1 MTNPK
6 LILTFMGGD
15 VAVSIQEITSEY
27 ILKESISET
36 FQLFSALKSSSRQMS
51 LSLKRNTPAIEHI
64 IATESDIKAE
74 LYDGST
80 AVFTGYL
87 STNYSWSV
95 NHAGESNLSLTIE
108 DVGTRLLGKAFIK
121 NGSHLFKCTASAA
134 IEVIAEK
141 AGVTLSSNIPTIDTE
156 IVKVVSEGE
165 KCKDIL
171 STMLYEV
178 GYVYYFENDGKM
190 NLFSFLNLGKSE
202 DATLD
207 GTKLIVKSGSGIT
220 LNKTIRQYN
229 SSKIRYTE
237 LGTASHYLVYRNT
250 TDKDDSHPYCNLVLQ
265 GGEAFDGAEIYTPDK
280 SVTRTDVKIEAVNA
294 LSETEIIGS
303 RTIVA
308 IENVEALIEKYS
320 PITASIKGVGGP
332 YLTVYAENP
341 ALTKRSITRM
351 DAYATVTYEKSENIV
366 LSGEDTTSSDNT
378 IEEELTY
385 VHDEATAKKHAA
397 LVSEYYRY
405 SGGSYT
411 FFSREDVGVGKLV
424 RVKDDIHTGLNVLLL
439 VYAKITNDSNSII
452 EYRAVGYSEFNL
464 DKSILAEKHVV
475 SPSKDMGAQG
485 EAGKAQ
491 TFYYQWSKSE
501 EVFTPQDARFW
512 IKGTGFIHFG
522 SSMIGSLP
530 YKSGWITDATK
541 VAEGKTDE
549 YPYLWC
555 KLSEDSE
562 PFLFSGYTG
571 GTATTVTIYRR
582 SAEKPSLP
590 TETVVYNFE
599 EFTATGLGDWS
610 LTTPEGEEKVWSSS
624 ATAVSADGVSDKIE
638 PSEWSFPVVL
648 VENGKGGLVIATSA
662 DSWLFAADEDGI
674 VKAEDY
680 AAFEVEVYVT
690 RGGKS
695 VEFSLLVEQTGI
707 TNIIVSGT
715 KVVGST
721 DTVMVKDSAS
731 LKLSITVEGET
742 YMKVVSLSKARTG
755 VAGAGEFREYCLS
768 TSRTEA
774 PTTGWSTAAPN
785 MGDTSHYL
793 WMRRKTVESGQDP
806 DEVDWSTPV
815 VTSVGIL
822 VTDSKVTLNSDG
834 SKLAVGEAEILLDAP
849 NVISPGTITATEMH
863 ADAIGG
869 KEFIVNNGGAIKSE
883 NWDSSGGTEGFKMT
897 SGGHIDA
904 QDITLGKDAIVK
916 GTIQNDVF
924 RTVKDAVSGE
934 TITNPSWPGGTHW
947 SGAES
952 IEVLSSYTGSEN
964 VVLVVNGKSYT
975 AGRLR
980 RSGDT
985 YWTVGYYQTVEIINP
1000 TTKLPTFKKEW
1011 VSYAYFYG
1019 EKYYADVVTVTLSD
1033 GTVVFDS
1040 ANYLNHVQWSGTGK
1054 TTTIVGMTST
1064 SGNTF
1069 TGVDANGKTI
1079 EVTPTSITVTDV
1091 GTILKGEWYN
1101 QSTWP
1106 TYSLTLLSENLGAY
1120 VSNLYP
1126 EKDKKCYIGGLAEG
1140 QKFEAI
1146 YADNIYPVG
1155 SIYISTNSTSPALY
1169 YGGNWER
1176 IKGQFL
1182 LGSDDS
1188 TYTLGATGGEA
1199 EHALTY
1205 AQMPNHRHIV
1215 GTKRIHDSA
1224 DGYADVYK
1232 SSMGT
1237 VEYPLARYNGSAYY
1251 DLDYTTYAGSY
1262 GRSDDTGWPHNNMP
1276 PYLVVYIWKRLP
1288 DD

>member
-15 VAVSIQEITSEY
+15 VAVSTQEVTSDY

-51 LSLKRNTPAIEHI
+51 LSLKRNTPAIEYI

-108 DVGTRLLGKAFIK
+108 DVGTKLLGKAFIK
-121 NGSHLFKCTASAA
+121 NGSHLFKCSASAA
-134 IEVIAEK
+134 IEAIAEK
-141 AGVTLSSNIPTIDTE
+141 AGVTLSSSIPTIDTE

-165 KCKDIL
+165 TCKDIL
-171 STMLYEV
+171 LTMLYEV

-265 GGEAFDGAEIYTPDK
+265 GGEAFDGAEIYTPDE

-385 VHDEATAKKHAA
+385 VHDEATARKHAA
-397 LVSEYYRY
+397 LVSEYYKY

-439 VYAKITNDSNSII
+439 VYAKITNDSNTII

-512 IKGTGFIHFG
+512 LKGTGFIHFG

-571 GTATTVTIYRR
+571 GTATTVTIYKRA
-582 SAEKPSLP
+582 AEKPSLP

-599 EFTATGLGDWS
+599 DFTATGLGDWS
-610 LTTPEGEEKVWSSS
+610 LTTPEGTEKVWSSS
-624 ATAVSADGVSDKIE
+624 ATAVSADGISDKIE
-638 PSEWSFPVVL
+638 PSEWSSPVVL

-690 RGGKS
+690 RGGES
-695 VEFSLLVEQTGI
+695 EEFSLSVEELTGI
-707 TNIIVSGT
+707 TEVAVSSSGT
-715 KVVGST
+715 KIVGST
-721 DTVMVKDSAS
+721 ESVMTKDSAS
-731 LKLSITVEGET
+731 VKIGITANGTT
-742 YMKVVSLSKARTG
+742 YTKIVNLSKARTG
-755 VAGAGEFREYCLS
+755 ITGAGEFREYALS
-768 TSRTEA
+768 DSKYNA
-774 PTTGWSTAAPN
+774 PSDGWTASVPSL
-785 MGDTSHYL
+785 GDTSHYL
-793 WMRRKTVESGQDP
+793 WTRNKRVESGQNP
-806 DEVDWSTPV
+806 DEVEWNTPV
-815 VTSVGIL
+815 LATVGIKVIEGKISLNAGKTKFVVSGDEVDVDGAIIKDGTLTADKINVDSLMAKDLRVGQQIRSAEYDENKNIIKGYDENGNLTYKTVDGKKVPTTGFYLNKDGQLKACNAEFSNVTIREGSTIDSDSLKTSNKTETSNINWSGTAFADSAKYWNRGELITKLNSIKSSLSTSTTDDGYTVYNLHGWKYGDTDPTSSKYNYTKSGGSTAYSTTTITAACIGQYFSISDSEVRLWIYEKMTVTIQMKAGGSPSTTTQYAWMNLVTITNDWNTSGLYIYRNGVITLQAGEGYDTWSGINKYAYLTYNSSIDSPITAMVTSGTYGSL
-822 VTDSKVTLNSDG
+822 DVTDYALTATASAIVLTGGGNTYTLSSGYRTEANWITAYDINYASEAKGVYVSDVFPMIDSSGNYVEDG
-834 SKLAVGEAEILLDAP
+834 SVGSQSQPFKAIYAKNFYPQNSVYMTVGSENPVNLYGGTWSNL
-849 NVISPGTITATEMH
+849 GTITV
-863 ADAIGG
+863 GG
-869 KEFIVNNGGAIKSE
+869 VTIKT
-883 NWDSSGGTEGFKMT
+883 W
-897 SGGHIDA
+897 
-904 QDITLGKDAIVK
+904 Q
-916 GTIQNDVF
+916 
-924 RTVKDAVSGE
+924 RT
-934 TITNPSWPGGTHW
+934 T
-947 SGAES
+947 
-952 IEVLSSYTGSEN
+952 
-964 VVLVVNGKSYT
+964 
-975 AGRLR
+975 
-980 RSGDT
+980 
-985 YWTVGYYQTVEIINP
+985 
-1000 TTKLPTFKKEW
+1000 
-1011 VSYAYFYG
+1011 
-1019 EKYYADVVTVTLSD
+1019 
-1033 GTVVFDS
+1033 
-1040 ANYLNHVQWSGTGK
+1040 
-1054 TTTIVGMTST
+1054 
-1064 SGNTF
+1064 
-1069 TGVDANGKTI
+1069 
-1079 EVTPTSITVTDV
+1079 
-1091 GTILKGEWYN
+1091 
-1101 QSTWP
+1101 
-1106 TYSLTLLSENLGAY
+1106 
-1120 VSNLYP
+1120 
-1126 EKDKKCYIGGLAEG
+1126 
-1140 QKFEAI
+1140 
-1146 YADNIYPVG
+1146 
-1155 SIYISTNSTSPALY
+1155 
-1169 YGGNWER
+1169 
-1176 IKGQFL
+1176 
-1182 LGSDDS
+1182 
-1188 TYTLGATGGEA
+1188 
-1199 EHALTY
+1199 
-1205 AQMPNHRHIV
+1205 
-1215 GTKRIHDSA
+1215 
-1224 DGYADVYK
+1224 
-1232 SSMGT
+1232 
-1237 VEYPLARYNGSAYY
+1237 
-1251 DLDYTTYAGSY
+1251 
-1262 GRSDDTGWPHNNMP
+1262 
-1276 PYLVVYIWKRLP
+1276 
-1288 DD
+1288 